1 MKANYTLCISA
12 LLLAIAA
19 IIIDIALFYDNAS
32 EITFREVSYP
42 LALAAVAEMLL
53 FVYLLMKLQE
63 AAAKKRKQQFPV
75 IAGIIAVIV
84 LLVAYAALITLRVYA
99 YANIRRYA
107 GKSKRLLE
115 FVIHGSCISRSRPVV
130 SGAREQE
137 DRRLRMT
144 HIRGLTTPAKK

>member
-12 LLLAIAA
+12 LLLAVAA
-19 IIIDIALFYDNAS
+19 IAIDVALFYDAS

-42 LALAAVAEMLL
+42 LALAVVAEMLL

-63 AAAKKRKQQFPV
+63 TAAKKRKQQFPV

-99 YANIRRYA
+99 YANIPA
-107 GKSKRLLE
+107 
-115 FVIHGSCISRSRPVV
+115 
-130 SGAREQE
+130 
-137 DRRLRMT
+137 D
-144 HIRGLTTPAKK
+144 TPASPKDYWNSLFMAVASVVVALWFLVRESKKTADLGQRA

>member
-12 LLLAIAA
+12 LLLAVAA
-19 IIIDIALFYDNAS
+19 IAIDVALFYDAS

-63 AAAKKRKQQFPV
+63 TAAKKRKQQFPV

-84 LLVAYAALITLRVYA
+84 LLVAYTALITLRVYA
-99 YANIRRYA
+99 YANIPA
-107 GKSKRLLE
+107 
-115 FVIHGSCISRSRPVV
+115 
-130 SGAREQE
+130 
-137 DRRLRMT
+137 D
-144 HIRGLTTPAKK
+144 TPASPKDYWNSLFMAVASVVVALWFLVRESKKTADLGQRA

>member
-63 AAAKKRKQQFPV
+63 AAAKKRK
-75 IAGIIAVIV
+75 
-84 LLVAYAALITLRVYA
+84 
-99 YANIRRYA
+99 
-107 GKSKRLLE
+107 
-115 FVIHGSCISRSRPVV
+115 
-130 SGAREQE
+130 
-137 DRRLRMT
+137 
-144 HIRGLTTPAKK
+144 

>member
-12 LLLAIAA
+12 LLLAVAA
-19 IIIDIALFYDNAS
+19 IAIDVALFYDAS

-63 AAAKKRKQQFPV
+63 TAAKKRKQQFPV

-84 LLVAYAALITLRVYA
+84 LLVTYAALITLRVYA
-99 YANIRRYA
+99 YANIPA
-107 GKSKRLLE
+107 
-115 FVIHGSCISRSRPVV
+115 
-130 SGAREQE
+130 
-137 DRRLRMT
+137 D
-144 HIRGLTTPAKK
+144 TPASPKDYWNSLFMAVASVVVALWFLVRESKKTADLGQRA

>member
-12 LLLAIAA
+12 LLLAVAA
-19 IIIDIALFYDNAS
+19 IAIDVALFYDAS

-63 AAAKKRKQQFPV
+63 TAAKKRKQQFPV

-99 YANIRRYA
+99 YANIPA
-107 GKSKRLLE
+107 
-115 FVIHGSCISRSRPVV
+115 
-130 SGAREQE
+130 
-137 DRRLRMT
+137 D
-144 HIRGLTTPAKK
+144 TPASPKDYRNSLFMAVASVVVALWFLVRESKKTADLGQRA

>member
-12 LLLAIAA
+12 LLLAVAA
-19 IIIDIALFYDNAS
+19 IAIDVALFYDAS
-32 EITFREVSYP
+32 VITFREVSYP

-63 AAAKKRKQQFPV
+63 TAAKKRKQQFPV

-99 YANIRRYA
+99 YANIPA
-107 GKSKRLLE
+107 
-115 FVIHGSCISRSRPVV
+115 
-130 SGAREQE
+130 
-137 DRRLRMT
+137 D
-144 HIRGLTTPAKK
+144 TPASPKDYWNSLFMAVASVVVALWFLVRESKKTADLGQRA

>member
-12 LLLAIAA
+12 LLLAVAA
-19 IIIDIALFYDNAS
+19 IAIDVALFYDAS

-63 AAAKKRKQQFPV
+63 TAAKKRKQQFPV

-99 YANIRRYA
+99 YANIPA
-107 GKSKRLLE
+107 
-115 FVIHGSCISRSRPVV
+115 
-130 SGAREQE
+130 
-137 DRRLRMT
+137 D
-144 HIRGLTTPAKK
+144 TPASPKDYWNSLFMAVASVVVALWFLVRESKKTADLGQRA

>member
-84 LLVAYAALITLRVYA
+84 LLVAYAALIRGSTPMPTFLQ
-99 YANIRRYA
+99 IRRQVQKTT
-107 GKSKRLLE
+107 G
-115 FVIHGSCISRSRPVV
+115 
-130 SGAREQE
+130 
-137 DRRLRMT
+137 
-144 HIRGLTTPAKK
+144 IRYSWQLHQS

>member
-12 LLLAIAA
+12 LLLAVAA
-19 IIIDIALFYDNAS
+19 IAIDVALFYDAS

-63 AAAKKRKQQFPV
+63 TAAKKRKQQFPG

-99 YANIRRYA
+99 YANIPA
-107 GKSKRLLE
+107 
-115 FVIHGSCISRSRPVV
+115 
-130 SGAREQE
+130 
-137 DRRLRMT
+137 D
-144 HIRGLTTPAKK
+144 TPASPKDYWNSLFMAVASVVVALWFLVRESKKTADLGQRA

>member
-12 LLLAIAA
+12 LLLAVAA
-19 IIIDIALFYDNAS
+19 IAIDVALFYDAS

-63 AAAKKRKQQFPV
+63 TAAKKRKQQFPV

-99 YANIRRYA
+99 YANIPA
-107 GKSKRLLE
+107 
-115 FVIHGSCISRSRPVV
+115 
-130 SGAREQE
+130 
-137 DRRLRMT
+137 D
-144 HIRGLTTPAKK
+144 TPASPKDYWNSLFMAVASVVVALWFLVRESKKTADLGPRA

>member
-1 MKANYTLCISA
+1 MIANYTLCISA
-12 LLLAIAA
+12 LLLDIESF
-19 IIIDIALFYDNAS
+19 IIDIALFYDNAS

-99 YANIRRYA
+99 YANIPA
-107 GKSKRLLE
+107 
-115 FVIHGSCISRSRPVV
+115 
-130 SGAREQE
+130 
-137 DRRLRMT
+137 D
-144 HIRGLTTPAKK
+144 TPASPKDYWNSLFMAVASVVVALWFLVRESKKTADLGQRA

>member
-12 LLLAIAA
+12 LLLAVAA
-19 IIIDIALFYDNAS
+19 IAIDVALFYDAS

-63 AAAKKRKQQFPV
+63 AAAKKQRQQFPI

-99 YANIRRYA
+99 YANIPA
-107 GKSKRLLE
+107 
-115 FVIHGSCISRSRPVV
+115 
-130 SGAREQE
+130 
-137 DRRLRMT
+137 D
-144 HIRGLTTPAKK
+144 TPASPKDYWNSLFMAVASVVVALWFLVRESKKTADLG